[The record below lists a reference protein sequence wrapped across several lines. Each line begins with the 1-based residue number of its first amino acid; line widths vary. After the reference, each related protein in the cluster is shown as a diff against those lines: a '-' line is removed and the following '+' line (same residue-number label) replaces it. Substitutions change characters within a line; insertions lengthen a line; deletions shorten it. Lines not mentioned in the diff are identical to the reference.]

1 MNSECTCTYM
11 NSECTCTY
19 MNSEC
24 TYIISK
30 CTGI

>member
-1 MNSECTCTYM
+1 MNSECTCTCIYM

-24 TYIISK
+24 TYIYE
-30 CTGI
+30 